1 MNLPKIFS
9 VELSDRVTK
18 ENENGDFEVKY
29 INHQKYP
36 AAITNRSFYLGEQ
49 MGLIKGSQMT
59 DLHGVQQVFEAAIQP
74 GENRENA
81 LKGLDHNQSLK
92 VIYLAVMG
100 MNKDLKLTFE
110 DFTEKFHESIE
121 DTTNLFTD
129 LVLETVAEGLSENNF
144 AKGLI
149 NSTKKK
155 TEKTEKPPDLQ
166 S

>member
-1 MNLPKIFS
+1 MSKIFT
-9 VELSDRVTK
+9 VELSDRVTR
-18 ENENGDFEVKY
+18 ENENGEFEVKY
-29 INHQKYP
+29 INSQKYP

-49 MGLIKGSQMT
+49 MGLMSGSQMT
-59 DLHGVQQVFEAAIQP
+59 DLHGVQQVLEAAIQP

-92 VIYLAVMG
+92 VIYLAIIG
-100 MNKDLKLTFE
+100 MNKDLNLTFE
-110 DFTEKFHESIE
+110 DFTEKYHGDVEE
-121 DTTNLFTD
+121 TTNLYTD
-129 LVLETVAEGLSENNF
+129 LVLETVSEGLSENNF

-155 TEKTEKPPDLQ
+155 TGKMEKPPDLQ